1 MELVGIQR
9 KLSEHK
15 NGTGRLWH
23 FSASHDRLAIEL
35 GEQDGR
41 ARAYLVLL
49 GCTHINVPTLWKMR
63 NPTISLV
70 GEGFLFRDAAVQ
82 VLFTLEALIQPEYR
96 MD

>member
-1 MELVGIQR
+1 VELAEIQR
-9 KLSEHK
+9 KLLEHK
-15 NGTGRLWH
+15 NGTARLRH

-35 GEQDGR
+35 GEQDGG

-49 GCTHINVPTLWKMR
+49 GCTHINVPTLWKMK

-70 GEGFLFRDAAVQ
+70 GEGFLFRDGAVQ
-82 VLFTLEALIQPEYR
+82 VLFTLDALIQPEYR